1 MPVPSI
7 DTIDLSNSFR
17 LHEARFGSGTRSPSP
32 LQGKGRGEGRSLAY
46 REVAAIRET
55 SPPFIPPAKGD
66 GIESSGVGSVDS
78 KLVALR
84 EVAGKTVGSAFYG
97 TIFQMMRESP
107 FKTEIGSGGRGE
119 EVFSAQLHGVLA
131 ERLGE
136 SKQCNLSDVLYR
148 RLEKQQRL
156 IDVTGSQRNRE

>member
-1 MPVPSI
+1 MPTI
-7 DTIDLSNSFR
+7 DTITAFGTQPKAKGQATGLSN
-17 LHEARFGSGTRSPSP
+17 LNLKPSTP
-32 LQGKGRGEGRSLAY
+32 NPE
-46 REVAAIRET
+46 
-55 SPPFIPPAKGD
+55 
-66 GIESSGVGSVDS
+66 
-78 KLVALR
+78 LR
-84 EVAGKTVGSAFYG
+84 EAAGKTVGSAFYG

-156 IDVTGSQRNRE
+156 VDEAAGQRNRE

>member
-7 DTIDLSNSFR
+7 DTIAAGEGFR
-17 LHEARFGSGTRSPSP
+17 LRATESEHSNTSGSR
-32 LQGKGRGEGRSLAY
+32 
-46 REVAAIRET
+46 
-55 SPPFIPPAKGD
+55 
-66 GIESSGVGSVDS
+66 
-78 KLVALR
+78 LR
-84 EVAGKTVGSAFYG
+84 EAAGKTVGSAFYG

-156 IDVTGSQRNRE
+156 IDESAGQRNRE